1 MTFSEESALVLGI
14 DIGTSGVRAV
24 LMNSKFD
31 VVAQSS
37 SLMSDFDPN
46 HRSPVVWWMSLE
58 SALEQL
64 RTEAPEQ
71 WRQVLGI
78 SVDGTSGTMLAL
90 NNEFEPIGDAL
101 MYNDPVE
108 NPDILEQ
115 IRQHAPRESAAHGA
129 TSGLAKLMTLQEL
142 PGCHRVLHQADWVL
156 GKFIGKYRWSDENNS
171 LKTGYDPILREW
183 PNWISQTKARRELL
197 PDPKEPGQVTGE
209 IDQKIADRFGLAK
222 DIKIVSGTTDG
233 CAAFLATGA
242 TEIGDGVTSLGSTL
256 VVKILSDQPV
266 FAPEYGIYSHRIG
279 DQWLPGG
286 ASNTGGNVLNHF
298 FSDEE
303 LIGHSRNIDPETQ
316 INLDY
321 YPLLKA
327 GERFPINDSA
337 FPPRLEPRPPDDQTF
352 LHGLLLGMS
361 KVEAL
366 AYKRLKELGGPDL
379 KSLRTVGGG
388 SKNSVWTALRQK
400 QIPVPMQNVAS
411 DQAAA
416 GAARLAWKGLLSV

>member
-1 MTFSEESALVLGI
+1 MTFSQESALALGI

-31 VVAQSS
+31 VVAHSS
-37 SLMSDFDPN
+37 SLMSDFGPN
-46 HRSPVVWWMSLE
+46 HRSPVVWWKSLE

-108 NPDILEQ
+108 SPDILEQ
-115 IRQHAPRESAAHGA
+115 IREHAPRESAAHGA

-156 GKFIGKYRWSDENNS
+156 GKFIGEYRWSDENNS

-256 VVKILSDQPV
+256 VVKILSDRPV

-286 ASNTGGNVLNHF
+286 ASNTGGNVLTHF

-303 LIGHSRNIDPETQ
+303 LIGHSRNIDPKTQ

-327 GERFPINDSA
+327 GERFPINDPA

-366 AYKRLKELGGPDL
+366 AYNRLKELGGPDL

-400 QIPVPMQNVAS
+400 QIQVPMQNAAS

>member
-1 MTFSEESALVLGI
+1 MTFSEESALALGI

-37 SLMSDFDPN
+37 SLMSDYGPN
-46 HRSPVVWWMSLE
+46 HRSPVVWWKSLE

-64 RTEAPEQ
+64 RSECPEQ
-71 WRQVLGI
+71 WRQVVGI

-115 IRQHAPRESAAHGA
+115 IREHAPRESAAHGA

-156 GKFIGKYRWSDENNS
+156 GKFIGEYRWSDENNS

-286 ASNTGGNVLNHF
+286 ASNTGGNVLTHF

-327 GERFPINDSA
+327 GERFPINDPA

>member
-1 MTFSEESALVLGI
+1 MTSSQESALVLGI

-37 SLMSDFDPN
+37 SLMSDYGPN
-46 HRSPVVWWMSLE
+46 YRSPVVWWKSLE

-115 IRQHAPRESAAHGA
+115 IREHAPRESAAHGA

-286 ASNTGGNVLNHF
+286 ASNTGGNVLTHF

-303 LIGHSRNIDPETQ
+303 LIRHSRNIDPETQ

-327 GERFPINDSA
+327 GERFPINDPV

-400 QIPVPMQNVAS
+400 QTPVPMHNVAS